1 LDGLPGQKTPVE
13 GVFVQAFA
21 ESVISFIEQNQAW
34 FPLIMVLFAAA
45 ETTAFLSIL
54 IPSTP
59 VLAGVGALA
68 ATGALSFTALWIGAT
83 IGALIGST
91 FSYWLGWRYGAA
103 VLKMRPLRDHPE
115 MVEKTQAAFT
125 KFGPVTILIG
135 HFTTIFRPVVFLMAG
150 MSGMTFPRFMF
161 WNTLGCVAWAFII
174 PKLGEF
180 GGDIIG
186 WIWSLF

>member
-1 LDGLPGQKTPVE
+1 ME
-13 GVFVQAFA
+13 AFA
-21 ESVISFIEQNQAW
+21 ESIIAFIEANQGW

-59 VLAGVGALA
+59 VLAAIGALA
-68 ATGALSFTALWIGAT
+68 ATGALSFTSLFVGAT
-83 IGALIGST
+83 VGALIGST
-91 FSYWLGWRYGAA
+91 FSYWLGWRYGST

-125 KFGPVTILIG
+125 KYGPATILIG

-150 MSGMTFPRFMF
+150 MSGMTFPRFAL
-161 WNTLGCVAWAFII
+161 WNTLGCVAWAYIV
-174 PKLGEF
+174 PKLGQV
-180 GGDIIG
+180 GGDLIG